1 MFSNL
6 VLCRV
11 LDWENRAPS
20 QLLLDQNVVL
30 WVSETLCLVPWRSKQ
45 AQGSML
51 SLSVKKHWG
60 DKRALILQVEDLCL
74 LLLPFILYLLLI
86 VTDHHSASLSSP
98 AQAIRSLQMAP
109 TFAWNSQQ
117 PDSSPWPHPLIPAR

>member
-6 VLCRV
+6 VLCRD
-11 LDWENRAPS
+11 LDWDNKAPS

-51 SLSVKKHWG
+51 PLSVKKHWG
-60 DKRALILQVEDLCL
+60 DKTVLVPQVEDCVS
-74 LLLPFILYLLLI
+74 F
-86 VTDHHSASLSSP
+86 SSP
-98 AQAIRSLQMAP
+98 SSFTYSL
-109 TFAWNSQQ
+109 
-117 PDSSPWPHPLIPAR
+117 L